1 MRRDVTRGLEDSSLE
16 SCTSNIPIECHVA
29 LKSLL
34 HQEIVE
40 KMEKVII
47 VGFVIE
53 RERVAVLKECAK
65 LQRELT
71 EQLKSG

>member
-1 MRRDVTRGLEDSSLE
+1 MFTRRDVTRDLEDSSPNFG
-16 SCTSNIPIECHVA
+16 TSNTPIEYHIT

-40 KMEKVII
+40 KMAKVVV
-47 VGFVIE
+47 VGFAVEGE
-53 RERVAVLKECAK
+53 RAAVLKERAK

-71 EQLKSG
+71 E